1 MFTYSTRAIS
11 KNSSSRARRGC
22 ISAPEGHRDSR
33 QPIFICFILPLVGVE
48 PLRIALRGHLQT
60 FWCMLCDIMS
70 ARYTK
75 TLNIA
80 IILEIPPF
88 KIK

>member
-11 KNSSSRARRGC
+11 KNSSSRARRSY

-48 PLRIALRGHLQT
+48 PLRIALRGHFHT
-60 FWCMLCDIMS
+60 FWCAVD
-70 ARYTK
+70 
-75 TLNIA
+75 NIYGA
-80 IILEIPPF
+80 AYDN
-88 KIK
+88 